1 MLLFIVFSAKLEI
14 SAQSS
19 KNICISQEIPGIV
32 KGIVFYGQFIT
43 ENNKKPDF
51 IFPDGESYHNIWFPA
66 EKLTMLGAK
75 TTCKDRWRQ
84 VLNEANKIPHKHLFT
99 LQRGVTRNQLQ
110 EMKDENL
117 TLVVPKDN
125 KNLFLPEFHDNI
137 MCLSDFI
144 VMVRER
150 QG

>member
-19 KNICISQEIPGIV
+19 KNICISQDIPGIV
-32 KGIVFYGQFIT
+32 KEIVFYGQVIT
-43 ENNKKPDF
+43 ENNNTSD
-51 IFPDGESYHNIWFPA
+51 IL
-66 EKLTMLGAK
+66 LTNDNLSTGDKTFFGAK
-75 TTCKDRWRQ
+75 TICKDRWRQ
-84 VLNEANKIPHKHLFT
+84 VLNEANGIPNKHLFT
-99 LQRGVTRNQLQ
+99 LQPGVTKNQLQ
-110 EMKDENL
+110 EMKDEHL

-125 KNLFLPEFHDNI
+125 KKFFHPEFHSDI

-150 QG
+150 QS